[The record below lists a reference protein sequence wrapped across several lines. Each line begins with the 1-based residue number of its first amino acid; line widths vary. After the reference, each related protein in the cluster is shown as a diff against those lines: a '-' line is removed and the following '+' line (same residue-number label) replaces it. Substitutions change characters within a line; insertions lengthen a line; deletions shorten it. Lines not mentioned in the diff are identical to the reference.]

1 MEQYLQIRI
10 DVLEEQHDA
19 LIALLFAAGFDS
31 FNEDE
36 NFIDA
41 YILENQF
48 DPIQLES
55 LLKSFGLSGAFTKDL
70 LENKNW
76 NEEWEKNFEPIVV
89 DNTCYVRATF
99 HPEQPQFP
107 YEIIIN
113 PKMSFGTGHHAT
125 TYMMMQF
132 ILELNVDG
140 KSVIDAGCGTGILSV
155 LAEKKN
161 AKSVIAFD
169 IEDWAFENLNEN
181 CKLNE
186 CNRIKTSQGTIA
198 QVVPGDVVVDV
209 LLANINKNVLL
220 DEMHIY
226 AKHVKDNGDLV
237 LSGFY
242 DYDES
247 DIDFEATK
255 YGFVKQSHKVR
266 NQWMS
271 LHYKKIKK

>member
-10 DVLEEQHDA
+10 NVMAEQHDA
-19 LIALLFAAGFDS
+19 LIALLFAAGYDS
-31 FNEDE
+31 FNEEED
-36 NFIDA
+36 FIEA
-41 YILENQF
+41 YILDHLF
-48 DPIQLES
+48 DAEQLVV
-55 LLKSFGLSGAFTKDL
+55 LLKSFGLNGAYHKEV

-76 NEEWEKNFEPIVV
+76 NEEWEKNFEPIIV

-99 HPEQPQFP
+99 HPEQVQYP

-125 TYMMMQF
+125 TYMMMQYLLQLS
-132 ILELNVDG
+132 IEEKTLM
-140 KSVIDAGCGTGILSV
+140 DAGCGTGILSI
-155 LAEKKN
+155 LAEKKK
-161 AKSVIAFD
+161 AKAIIAFD

-181 CKLNE
+181 CKLNG
-186 CNRIKTSQGTIA
+186 CNVIKTSQGTIA
-198 QVVPGDVVVDV
+198 QVVSKDIQVDV

-220 DEMHIY
+220 DEMHLY
-226 AKHVKDNGDLV
+226 ASHLKDGGDLV

-242 DYDES
+242 DYDEA

-255 YGFVKQSHKVR
+255 NGFVKQSHRVR

-271 LHYKKIKK
+271 LHYKKIK

>member
-48 DPIQLES
+48 DAVQLET
-55 LLKSFGLSGAFTKDL
+55 LLKSFGLTGAFKKDL

-76 NEEWEKNFEPIVV
+76 NEEWEKNFEPIIV
-89 DNTCYVRATF
+89 DDKCYVRATF
-99 HPEQPQFP
+99 HPLEPQYPF
-107 YEIIIN
+107 EIIIN

-132 ILELNVDG
+132 ILELNLEE
-140 KSVIDAGCGTGILSV
+140 KTIIDAGCGTGILSV
-155 LAEKKN
+155 LVEKKK

-186 CNRIKTSQGTIA
+186 CNCIKTSQGTIA
-198 QVVPGDVVVDV
+198 QVVSKEEVVDV

-226 AKHVKDNGDLV
+226 ANHVKENGDLI

-247 DIDFEATK
+247 DIDLEASK
-255 YGFVKQSHKVR
+255 NGFVKQSHKVR

-271 LHYKKIKK
+271 LHYKKLKK

>member
-10 DVLEEQHDA
+10 EVNAEQHDA
-19 LIALLFAAGFDS
+19 LIALLFSAGYDS

-36 NFIDA
+36 DFIEA
-41 YILENQF
+41 YILEDQF
-48 DPIQLES
+48 DASQLEVI
-55 LLKSFGLSGAFTKDL
+55 LKDFGLSGAYTKEV

-76 NEEWEKNFEPIVV
+76 NEEWEKNFDPIIV

-99 HPEQPQFP
+99 HPIQTQYP

-125 TYMMMQF
+125 TYMMMQY
-132 ILELNVDG
+132 ILELNVDD

-186 CNRIKTSQGTIA
+186 CNSIKTSQGTIA
-198 QVVPGDVVVDV
+198 QVVSKEVKVDV

-226 AKHVKDNGDLV
+226 SSHVKENGDLV

-242 DYDES
+242 DYDET
-247 DIDFEATK
+247 DIDAEAKK
-255 YGFVKQSHKVR
+255 YGFVKQSHKIR

-271 LHYKKIKK
+271 LHYKKIK